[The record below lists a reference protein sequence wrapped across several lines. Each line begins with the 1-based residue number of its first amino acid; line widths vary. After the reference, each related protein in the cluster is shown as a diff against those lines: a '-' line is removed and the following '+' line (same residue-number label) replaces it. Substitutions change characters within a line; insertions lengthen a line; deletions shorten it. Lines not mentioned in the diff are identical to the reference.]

1 MTAQIPERMT
11 IDGRPRAMCSEP
23 LSSYFAL
30 LGAQPRFE
38 STCTALWRGYVGHW
52 ELIDRRL
59 YLVRV
64 DGRLEEGSEA
74 SLATFFPK
82 YPQRV
87 FAHWYTG
94 TLRIPEGR
102 ELTHGQMAYP
112 HAGNASVRERDQLIL
127 VVRGVAVDV
136 DVEIRING
144 TAPDDAN
151 SIDGF
156 RVGAMTVFVPIHDTG
171 DER

>member
-1 MTAQIPERMT
+1 MTAQHPERMM

-64 DGRLEEGSEA
+64 DGRLEDGSEA

-102 ELTHGQMAYP
+102 ELEYV
-112 HAGNASVRERDQLIL
+112 HAGYASVYERDQLIR
-127 VVRGVAVDV
+127 VVRGVTV
-136 DVEIRING
+136 DVEIRTNG
-144 TAPDDAN
+144 TAPDDA
-151 SIDGF
+151 SPIDGY
-156 RVGAMTVFVPIHDTG
+156 RVGAMTLIPPTHDAG
-171 DER
+171 DKR